1 MGALLGSVLR
11 SGLAFPFIFMAA
23 PTLAGDAAIGCAAA
37 IAYSDMHRG
46 EAVLVLRDGVPVCQ
60 SEDVASAHELWSGTK
75 SFVGIMAAAAVQDK
89 LLTLDEAAADTLTEW
104 QNDPAKKAI
113 TVRHLLSM
121 TSGQPSTI
129 GRPEGYR
136 ESLAVALTA
145 KPGERFQYGPSQLQI
160 FGELLRRKLK
170 AAEKNENPREY
181 LERRILNPLDIRVAQ
196 WRNGQDGLPL
206 MPQGMVLSASEW
218 AKFGEFVRNGGKI
231 GGRSAVDD
239 IAFAELFRGSS
250 ANPAYGLTWWLPAAP
265 KVPDFVTASTD
276 VGANAANLP
285 QDLIYAAGFGDQR
298 LFVIPSLRLTIVR
311 QARLDLSAVR
321 PGASKSKLRWSDS
334 HFLRLLLKNK
344 ISDSAHLDKWNS

>member
-1 MGALLGSVLR
+1 MGTLLGSILR
-11 SGLAFPFIFMAA
+11 AGLATPFLFMTMPTFAA
-23 PTLAGDAAIGCAAA
+23 DDAPGCAAA
-37 IAYSDMHRG
+37 IAYSDLHRG
-46 EAVLVLRDGVPVCQ
+46 EAVLVLRDGAPVCQ
-60 SEDVASAHELWSGTK
+60 SKNVTSAHELWSGTK
-75 SFVGIMAAAAVQDK
+75 SFVGIMAAAAVQDR

-104 QNDPAKKAI
+104 QNDPVKKTI

-145 KPGERFQYGPSQLQI
+145 NPGQRFQYGPSQLQI

-170 AAEKNENPREY
+170 AAGRKDNPREY
-181 LERRILNPLDIRVAQ
+181 LERRILKPLDINVAQ

-206 MPQGMVLSASEW
+206 MPQGMSMSASEW
-218 AKFGEFVRNGGKI
+218 AKFGEFIRGGAKI
-231 GGRSAVDD
+231 GGRAAVDPR
-239 IAFAELFRGSS
+239 AFAALFRGST

-276 VGANAANLP
+276 VGRNATDLP
-285 QDLIYAAGFGDQR
+285 RDLVYAAGFGDQR

-311 QARLDLSAVR
+311 QANIDLASLR
-321 PGASKSKLRWSDS
+321 PGAARSKPGWSDYQ
-334 HFLRLLLKNK
+334 FLKLLLKK
-344 ISDSAHLDKWNS
+344 

>member
-1 MGALLGSVLR
+1 VRALLGSILR
-11 SGLAFPFIFMAA
+11 SGIAFPFTFMATA
-23 PTLAGDAAIGCAAA
+23 TLADDGAVGCAAA
-37 IAYSDMHRG
+37 IAYSDAHRG
-46 EAVLVLRDGVPVCQ
+46 EAVLVLRDGVSVCQ
-60 SEDVASAHELWSGTK
+60 SEDTASAHELWSGTK

-89 LLTLDEAAADTLTEW
+89 LLTLDEPAADTLTEW
-104 QNDPAKKAI
+104 QSDPVKKTV

-170 AAEKNENPREY
+170 AAGRNENPREY
-181 LERRILNPLDIRVAQ
+181 LERRILKPLGIRVAH

-206 MPQGMVLSASEW
+206 MPQGMLLSASEW
-218 AKFGEFVRNGGKI
+218 AKFGEFVRGGGKI
-231 GGRSAVDD
+231 GGRAAVDAT
-239 IAFAELFRGSS
+239 AFAQLFRGST

-276 VGANAANLP
+276 VGRNAADLP
-285 QDLIYAAGFGDQR
+285 SDLVYAAGFGDQR
-298 LFVIPSLRLTIVR
+298 LFIIPSLRLTIVR
-311 QARLDLSAVR
+311 QASLDLASLR
-321 PGASKSKLRWSDS
+321 PGATRSKPGWSDFQ
-334 HFLRLLLKNK
+334 FLKLLLARE
-344 ISDSAHLDKWNS
+344 ISD

>member
-1 MGALLGSVLR
+1 MRALLGSILR
-11 SGLAFPFIFMAA
+11 SGIAFPFIFLATPTLAA
-23 PTLAGDAAIGCAAA
+23 PTLAADAAVGCAAA
-37 IAYSDMHRG
+37 IAYSDLHRG

-104 QNDPAKKAI
+104 QGDPVKEMI

-136 ESLAVALTA
+136 ESLGVALTA
-145 KPGERFQYGPSQLQI
+145 RPGERFQYGPSQLQI

-170 AAEKNENPREY
+170 AAGRNENPREY
-181 LERRILNPLDIRVAQ
+181 LERRILKPLGIRVAQ

-218 AKFGEFVRNGGKI
+218 AKFGEFVRGGGKI
-231 GGRSAVDD
+231 DGRPAVDAK
-239 IAFAELFRGSS
+239 AFAELFRGST

-265 KVPDFVTASTD
+265 KTPDFVTASTD
-276 VGANAANLP
+276 VGRHSSELP
-285 QDLIYAAGFGDQR
+285 RDLVYAAGFGDQR
-298 LFVIPSLRLTIVR
+298 LFIIPSLRLTIVR
-311 QARLDLSAVR
+311 QASLDLASLR
-321 PGASKSKLRWSDS
+321 PGAARSKPAWSDFQ
-334 HFLRLLLKNK
+334 FLQLLLENGKPQR
-344 ISDSAHLDKWNS
+344 